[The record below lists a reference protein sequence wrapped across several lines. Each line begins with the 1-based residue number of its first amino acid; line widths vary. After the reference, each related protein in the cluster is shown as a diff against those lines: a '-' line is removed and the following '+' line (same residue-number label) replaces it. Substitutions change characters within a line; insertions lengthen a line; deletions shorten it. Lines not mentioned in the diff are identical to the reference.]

1 MYVSDIYVPPQN
13 HALVGVGLTFTV
25 LAALF
30 VVLRIFTRLWLVRS
44 MGVDDVFIVIST
56 FGTLGFLIAVM
67 EQVRYGLG
75 EPPDPKLLSP
85 FIQATVASVISY
97 TVCHLA
103 VKLSISIQCLRIF
116 VTPAARRLFIG
127 LIVFLS
133 IYGTLCL
140 LLSIITCWPVAKY
153 WDDSIEGKCL
163 DNRAMR
169 YAFAGINIVNDIVL
183 LIAPMPFLKGL
194 QIARRVKIV
203 LMGVFAAGG
212 VQVPRFSP
220 AERTMTYIVF
230 SACIVAI
237 IRLYSL
243 WAYSSV
249 SIAER
254 PGKQALSRF
263 KMQTKTVKVKGIDIA
278 IWSGLE
284 CNIAIICACIPSL
297 KPLSSRTF
305 PGLVGS
311 FAKASTAPSHGRYA
325 HGNSHNYDNITHNTN
340 SHNHSIAET
349 DHRGIKMQQSFEMRT
364 TTGSEDTD
372 SEKNLVTGSAAAY
385 HSQIYTSTE
394 GRLPASRK

>member
-1 MYVSDIYVPPQN
+1 MYVADIFVPEVN
-13 HALVGVGLTFTV
+13 YALVGVGFTFTI
-25 LAALF
+25 LAILF

-44 MGVDDVFIVIST
+44 MGADDVFIIIST
-56 FGTLGFLIAVM
+56 LGTLGFLIAVM

-75 EPPDPKLLSP
+75 EAPDPKLLSP

-116 VTPAARRLFIG
+116 ATPSARRLFFGFI
-127 LIVFLS
+127 IFLS

-140 LLSIITCWPVAKY
+140 LLTIITCWPVAKY
-153 WDDSIEGKCL
+153 WDDSIPGKCL

-169 YAFAGINIVNDIVL
+169 YAWAGINIVNDVAL
-183 LIAPMPFLKGL
+183 VVAPMPFLRNL
-194 QIARRVKIV
+194 QISRRVKYV

-212 VQVPRFSP
+212 V
-220 AERTMTYIVF
+220 
-230 SACIVAI
+230 ACIVAI

-249 SIAER
+249 PIAER
-254 PGKQALSRF
+254 P
-263 KMQTKTVKVKGIDIA
+263 VKGVDIA

-297 KPLSSRTF
+297 KPLSSRAF

-311 FAKASTAPSHGRYA
+311 TAPSATHPSGGRYA
-325 HGNSHNYDNITHNTN
+325 HGSLHNYDNITHNTRN
-340 SHNHSIAET
+340 HNGSVPDT
-349 DHRGIKMQQSFEMRT
+349 DSRGIKVQQSFEMKT
-364 TTGSEDTD
+364 TAGSDND
-372 SEKNLVTGSAAAY
+372 SEKNLVTGMTARY
-385 HSQIYTSTE
+385 HSEVYASTN
-394 GRLPASRK
+394 GRLPTSGR